1 MGTLKKD
8 THRQEKDI
16 KNIINHNNF
25 FQRDPLK
32 IEKKMQYS
40 IKEILDLKYGIL
52 FFKNHFIFA
61 SFLSNYE
68 RTDFNSVRID
78 TLVVYKRSS

>member
-25 FQRDPLK
+25 FQRDPPK
-32 IEKKMQYS
+32 IEKNAIY
-40 IKEILDLKYGIL
+40 
-52 FFKNHFIFA
+52 
-61 SFLSNYE
+61 
-68 RTDFNSVRID
+68 
-78 TLVVYKRSS
+78 YKRYTGY